1 MTIGAAASPG
11 LAVITGAASGIGFAA
26 ALRFGRQHPLV
37 VCDVN
42 ADRLEKASSL
52 LQDQGI
58 DARSVTCDVALRD
71 STDALAHA
79 VRAQGEVAILF
90 HGAGISPS
98 MADARTILSVNFFG
112 TANILDSLFPLT
124 REGTVAVCIA
134 SMSGHR
140 RGLEE
145 IDKLLVDGNVSQ
157 LDVLVDAA
165 HNEARAAYAISKR
178 GVIRMVE
185 QRALE
190 WAREG
195 ARILS
200 ISPGVVDTPMG
211 RAETGSGGAGNAAL
225 AVQNT
230 PLGRIA
236 AADEIAAIAEFLCQ
250 PAAAFMTGCDIL
262 VDGGAISGFR
272 YHASA
277 EARRAWDHPWSQ
289 R

>member
-1 MTIGAAASPG
+1 MTIEAAASPG
-11 LAVITGAASGIGFAA
+11 LAVITGAASGIGLAA
-26 ALRFGRQHPLV
+26 ALRLGRRHPLV
-37 VCDVN
+37 ICDVN
-42 ADRLEKASSL
+42 ADRLEQAAAL
-52 LQDQGI
+52 LRDQGI
-58 DARSVTCDVALRD
+58 DASGVTCDVASRE
-71 STDALAHA
+71 STDALADTVKA
-79 VRAQGEVAILF
+79 RGELAILF

-98 MADARTILSVNFFG
+98 MADARTILKINYFG
-112 TANILDSLFPLT
+112 TVNILDAFHPLA
-124 REGTVAVCIA
+124 RAGTVAVCIA

-140 RGLEE
+140 RGLEK
-145 IDKLLVDGNVSQ
+145 IDELLANASP
-157 LDVLVDAA
+157 LEVLVEAA

-185 QRALE
+185 QRALQ
-190 WAREG
+190 WARGG

-211 RAETGSGGAGNAAL
+211 RAETGTGGAGNAAL
-225 AVQNT
+225 AVKNT

-236 AADEIAAIAEFLCQ
+236 AADEIAAVGDFLCQ

-272 YHASA
+272 HHASV
-277 EARRAWDHPWSQ
+277 EARRAWDHPWSW